1 MSAGLTA
8 PALDPTLRFLSGLSD
23 SAASAAVGRPARL
36 RVGLSPRGVLAGRV
50 DRTVLRLDGVG
61 VAGLEVAS
69 LTIDARRTRVGP
81 GWPPRLRAGPVD
93 VRAVLT
99 QAALDRWLL
108 ADAMPVRVL
117 LRDGGVF
124 VRTGAAGIRLGEVR
138 ASIGVDRGRLTVIPQ
153 RAQVLG
159 IGIPTA
165 GLRIA
170 LPLPSLPRD
179 ASLSSVAVVDDEIT
193 IGVRVPGID
202 EPLSPA
208 RARELHALLARGRQP
223 DEPPSARGAAVTR
236 VGGAVRSRATTAG
249 LVPPAAPI

>member
-1 MSAGLTA
+1 MSTA
-8 PALDPTLRFLSGLSD
+8 LAAVGRDPTLRLLAGLSD
-23 SAASAAVGRPARL
+23 SAASAVLGRPARL
-36 RVGLSPRGVLAGRV
+36 RVGLSPRGLLSGRA
-50 DRTVLRLDGVG
+50 DRTVLHLDGVD

-69 LTIDARRTRVGP
+69 LTIDARRTRIRP

-108 ADAMPVRVL
+108 ADALPVRVL

-170 LPLPSLPRD
+170 LPLPALPRD
-179 ASLSSVAVVDDEIT
+179 ASLSSVAVVEHEIT
-193 IGVRVPGID
+193 IRVRVAELD
-202 EPLSPA
+202 EALSPA
-208 RARELHALLARGRQP
+208 RARRLHAAL
-223 DEPPSARGAAVTR
+223 DGAA
-236 VGGAVRSRATTAG
+236 ASRRRPAG
-249 LVPPAAPI
+249 LAPLTAPA